1 MPTDLFP
8 DAEVGQC
15 INEEDAVIK
24 SFAPGGAI
32 SKGTPVKLSDKNVWP
47 PEVVAAGAGERS
59 IGVALREATGAGVPE
74 AIPVA
79 VDNALVKVT
88 FGAAMACGV
97 ALKVG
102 ANGKLV
108 AALAAD
114 HNVAIGILW
123 QKAAADGDT
132 GIMLVKANF
141 LGVGT

>member
-1 MPTDLFP
+1 MADLFP

-32 SKGTPVKLSDKNVWP
+32 AKGTPVKFSDKNVWP
-47 PEVVAAGAGERS
+47 PEVVAAGNGERC
-59 IGVALREATGAGVPE
+59 IGIALKAAVGAGNPE

-79 VDNALVKVT
+79 VDNAMVKVT

-97 ALKVG
+97 ALKIG
-102 ANGKLV
+102 TAPKFV

-114 HNVAIGILW
+114 HNVACGILM
-123 QKAAADGDT
+123 QKTTADGDT
-132 GIMLVKANF
+132 GIMLFKANF
-141 LGVGT
+141 LGIGT

>member
-24 SFAPGGAI
+24 SFVAGGAI
-32 SKGTPVKLSDKNVWP
+32 TKGYPVKFSDKNVWP

-59 IGVALREATGAGVPE
+59 IGVALKAAAAAGDV
-74 AIPVA
+74 IPVA
-79 VDNALVKVT
+79 VDNAMVKVT
-88 FGAAMACGV
+88 LGAAMACGA
-97 ALKVG
+97 ALKTA
-102 ANGKLV
+102 ANGKFV

-114 HNVAIGILW
+114 HNVAIGTLM
-123 QKAAADGDT
+123 QKTTADGDT
-132 GIMLVKANF
+132 GIILVKANF

>member
-1 MPTDLFP
+1 MTDLFP
-8 DAEVGQC
+8 DAELGQC
-15 INEEDAVIK
+15 INEEDAVIM

-32 SKGTPVKLSDKNVWP
+32 TKGAPVKFSDKSVWP
-47 PEVVAAGAGERS
+47 PEVVAAGNGERC
-59 IGVALREATGAGVPE
+59 IGIALKAATGAGVPE

-102 ANGKLV
+102 TAPKFV

-114 HNVAIGILW
+114 DNIECGILM
-123 QKAAADGDT
+123 QKTGAEGDT
-132 GIMLVKANF
+132 GIMLFKANF
-141 LGVGT
+141 EGVGT

>member
-8 DAEVGQC
+8 EAEVGQC
-15 INEEDAVIK
+15 INEEDAAIK

-32 SKGTPVKLSDKNVWP
+32 AKGAPVKLSDKAVWP
-47 PEVVAAGAGERS
+47 PEVVACGNGERG
-59 IGVALREATGAGVPE
+59 IGVALKEAKSAGVPE

-102 ANGKLV
+102 TAPNFI

-114 HNVAIGILW
+114 DNIAFGILM
-123 QKAAADGDT
+123 QKTDADGDT

-141 LGVGT
+141 LGVGP